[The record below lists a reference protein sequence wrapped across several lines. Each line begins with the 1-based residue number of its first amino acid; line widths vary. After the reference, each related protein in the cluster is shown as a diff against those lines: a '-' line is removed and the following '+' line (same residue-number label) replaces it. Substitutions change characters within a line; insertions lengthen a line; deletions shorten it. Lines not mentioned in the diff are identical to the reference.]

1 MHNSSFSRIEIG
13 VIADTHGLLRPGV
26 VEMLAGCRY
35 IFHAGD
41 IGNPEILE
49 QLKSMAPVFAVQGN
63 IDRGP
68 WAKDLPIKE
77 VIEINGG
84 FFYLV
89 HRLED
94 LDLDPSGG
102 FQAVV
107 YGHSHMPE
115 SYRKQGVLYFNPG
128 SAGPRR
134 FRLPVT
140 MGRITIVDGRLES
153 EIIDL

>member
-1 MHNSSFSRIEIG
+1 M
-13 VIADTHGLLRPGV
+13 
-26 VEMLAGCRY
+26 
-35 IFHAGD
+35 
-41 IGNPEILE
+41 
-49 QLKSMAPVFAVQGN
+49 
-63 IDRGP
+63 
-68 WAKDLPIKE
+68 
-77 VIEINGG
+77 IEINGG

-115 SYRKQGVLYFNPG
+115 NYRKQGVLYFNPG

-140 MGRITIVDGRLES
+140 MGRITSVDGLPES
-153 EIIDL
+153 ESIELQ